1 MLDIQCK
8 SKKRFQYRS
17 VLTGKTVITNYRS
30 VPFPFST
37 TSPFCRL
44 PFRPYT
50 SYNKATCTCISCSYT
65 KESFEM
71 PYTDYLKR
79 RALAFYNQ
87 GLAPS
92 AIADALEAE
101 SWTATKQ
108 GLTKRYL
115 ETGSLGRHRNT
126 RSHSTILRSRRS
138 LGWTFRGSAYSQMIG
153 DVNKTKPF
161 GARGYT
167 HNVCHYT
174 LYNTLELHI

>member
-1 MLDIQCK
+1 MYSISQ
-8 SKKRFQYRS
+8 
-17 VLTGKTVITNYRS
+17 KTFPIPFGQNGNYRS

-37 TSPFCRL
+37 TLPFCRL
-44 PFRPYT
+44 SVLPFTVY
-50 SYNKATCTCISCSYT
+50 TCISCSYT

-101 SWTATKQ
+101 SLTATKQ

-115 ETGSLGRHRNT
+115 ETGTLGRHRNT
-126 RSHSTILRSRRS
+126 RSHSTILRNRRS
-138 LGWTFRGSAYSQMIG
+138 LGWTFRGSAYCQMIR

-161 GARGYT
+161 RARGRARARPGLP
-167 HNVCHYT
+167 CEGRP
-174 LYNTLELHI
+174 LAWGRG